1 MLRNKEKVDVGWVAG
16 ETWVMG
22 IEIGL
27 EITLNRVILV
37 GTVEKRLPVQG
48 EEKKEMELAMQLYEG
63 SATWSVKN
71 IFIT

>member
-1 MLRNKEKVDVGWVAG
+1 MLRNKEKVDVGWVDG

-22 IEIGL
+22 VEIVVS
-27 EITLNRVILV
+27 LNRVILV
-37 GTVEKRLPVQG
+37 GTVEKWLSVQG

>member
-1 MLRNKEKVDVGWVAG
+1 MLWSKEKVDVGWVAG

-27 EITLNRVILV
+27 EITLNRVILG
-37 GTVEKRLPVQG
+37 GTVEKRLSVQG